1 MVSGRARGSEATA
14 AREEEE
20 VRWAAAGGREGPA
33 AAVRGGAGGS
43 DGGRWLHLRS
53 SVAAPE
59 GCNASR
65 DDFQR
70 PKRGEGEAPVGTAA
84 RDPKSLSLSSLLFS
98 SPARQRAWRWR
109 CVGSVQRWEASG
121 AGGGVGGVK
130 NDNGGGGGSVRVVV
144 GFSLPP
150 CLRIVAWQCVMS
162 GINDTSAYA

>member
-70 PKRGEGEAPVGTAA
+70 SKRGEGEAPVGTAA

-98 SPARQRAWRWR
+98 GEAEGVAMAVCGFGSALGGERSRRGSGWR
-109 CVGSVQRWEASG
+109 
-121 AGGGVGGVK
+121 
-130 NDNGGGGGSVRVVV
+130 
-144 GFSLPP
+144 
-150 CLRIVAWQCVMS
+150 
-162 GINDTSAYA
+162 

>member
-1 MVSGRARGSEATA
+1 MVRGRARGSEATA

-84 RDPKSLSLSSLLFS
+84 RDPSLFFS
-98 SPARQRAWRWR
+98 GEAEGVAMAVCGFEIGRAH
-109 CVGSVQRWEASG
+109 V
-121 AGGGVGGVK
+121 
-130 NDNGGGGGSVRVVV
+130 
-144 GFSLPP
+144 
-150 CLRIVAWQCVMS
+150 
-162 GINDTSAYA
+162 

>member
-1 MVSGRARGSEATA
+1 MVSGWARGSEATA

-33 AAVRGGAGGS
+33 AAVRCRAGGS

-84 RDPKSLSLSSLLFS
+84 RGGRGRGDG
-98 SPARQRAWRWR
+98 
-109 CVGSVQRWEASG
+109 CVWVRFGVGRPEASE
-121 AGGGVGGVK
+121 AEEGGVGL
-130 NDNGGGGGSVRVVV
+130 NTTVV
-144 GFSLPP
+144 GEADPFVL
-150 CLRIVAWQCVMS
+150 
-162 GINDTSAYA
+162 

>member
-70 PKRGEGEAPVGTAA
+70 SKRGEGEAPVGTAA
-84 RDPKSLSLSSLLFS
+84 RDPKSLSLSLSSLL
-98 SPARQRAWRWR
+98 RRGRGR
-109 CVGSVQRWEASG
+109 GD
-121 AGGGVGGVK
+121 GGVWVRF
-130 NDNGGGGGSVRVVV
+130 SVGRRAEPEGEWVALKTTMV
-144 GFSLPP
+144 GEADPFVWWWVFRFLPVFGLWP
-150 CLRIVAWQCVMS
+150 GNA
-162 GINDTSAYA
+162 